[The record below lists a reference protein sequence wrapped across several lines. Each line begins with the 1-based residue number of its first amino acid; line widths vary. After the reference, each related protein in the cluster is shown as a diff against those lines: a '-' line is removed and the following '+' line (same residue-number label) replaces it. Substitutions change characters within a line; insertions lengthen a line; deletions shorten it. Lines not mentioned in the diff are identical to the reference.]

1 MLRRLGFLSAALLT
15 ATTLTACSAEP
26 VEADDPKPSTTTGSS
41 APSGAPGGAPD
52 EGGLA
57 LADAIR
63 KIPVAEEKRTGYER
77 DAFKHWVDED
87 DDGCPTRQEVLL
99 AEAVTAPEEGAR
111 CTLSGGSW
119 TSYYDEAEVSDAK
132 KLDIDHMVPLAEA
145 WDSGA
150 HDWTP
155 ERREAYANDLDA
167 ERSLVAVTAKT
178 NRSKA
183 GRLDRHEAPLE
194 PQRGRDRAGS
204 PPRTRRTVRRLDRRV
219 RARHVVQ
226 GPIAPYVRRSWEAK
240 GQGTPPKHPRV
251 GGEHE
256 KNGGQ
261 EDPVVGTPPRRR
273 GCSDPPR
280 VRSKR
285 RAAQP
290 PAGSFRRRSWKC

>member
-1 MLRRLGFLSAALLT
+1 MSLRRLGFLTAALLT
-15 ATTLTACSAEP
+15 AATLTACSAEP
-26 VEADDPKPSTTTGSS
+26 VEADDPKPSATGTT

-77 DAFKHWVDED
+77 DSFKHWVDED

-99 AEAVTAPEEGAR
+99 AEAVTAPKQGDR
-111 CTLSGGSW
+111 CTISGGSW
-119 TSYYDEAEVSDAK
+119 LSYYDESEVSDAK

-155 ERREAYANDLDA
+155 ERREAYANDLGS

-183 GRLDRHEAPLE
+183 DKDPAAWMPTAESATCTYLVDWTATKLRWELSADETEQTALLE
-194 PQRGRDRAGS
+194 LAKPCADS
-204 PPRTRRTVRRLDRRV
+204 TVE
-219 RARHVVQ
+219 
-226 GPIAPYVRRSWEAK
+226 YV
-240 GQGTPPKHPRV
+240 
-251 GGEHE
+251 
-256 KNGGQ
+256 
-261 EDPVVGTPPRRR
+261 
-273 GCSDPPR
+273 
-280 VRSKR
+280 
-285 RAAQP
+285 
-290 PAGSFRRRSWKC
+290 PAS